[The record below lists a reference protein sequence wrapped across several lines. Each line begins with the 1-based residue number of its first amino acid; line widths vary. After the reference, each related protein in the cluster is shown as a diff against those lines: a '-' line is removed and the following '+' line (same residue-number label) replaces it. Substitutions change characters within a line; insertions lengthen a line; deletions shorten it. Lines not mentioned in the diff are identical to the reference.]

1 MDEMFVGVYKINY
14 ISLMKVIRFKSIKGV
29 REQAVYTH
37 LLENVEIKFSSGSW
51 TWLLSRLT
59 FHGERNMH

>member
-37 LLENVEIKFSSGSW
+37 LLENVEIKFSSGS
-51 TWLLSRLT
+51 
-59 FHGERNMH
+59 